1 MNGVPVQVQD
11 LGGAGVVVG
20 VDTHQ
25 LVHVAAVI
33 DSRFARL
40 GDREF
45 PATAAGYQA
54 LVQWAC
60 SFGPVAG
67 FGVESTGSYGA
78 GLTRHLLTRHLSH
91 KTGEVGA
98 FEVFEVNRPEKATRV
113 RHGKSDPVDAYS
125 AAEQVLTARASG
137 RPKVRTGIVE
147 AIRTIKVP
155 RDAAVK
161 NRTAAYSQL
170 RDLITAASGKLH
182 DDLIGL
188 SGKKRVARI
197 LTWRPDPHR
206 IADPDHAVRHALR
219 ALARRITYLDGEI
232 AEADKHLT
240 ALVEQAC
247 PTLLAMPQVGVQC
260 AARLVISA
268 GENINRMRTEASFA
282 KLVGV
287 APLPASSGKTH
298 RHRLNPGGDRQAN
311 SALYMI
317 TVGRMRSHEET
328 RAYVERRRAEGLTTP
343 EIIRCLKRHL
353 ARSVYNALR
362 TDLMTT

>member
-1 MNGVPVQVQD
+1 MGVVSVERQVPD
-11 LGGAGVVVG
+11 VVVG

-33 DSRFARL
+33 DHRFGRL

-45 PATAAGYQA
+45 PATTAGFDA
-54 LVQWAC
+54 LVAWA
-60 SFGPVAG
+60 STYGSVTA

-78 GLTRHLLTRHLSH
+78 GLTRHLLTHATL
-91 KTGEVGA
+91 A
-98 FEVFEVNRPEKATRV
+98 FEAVEVFEVSRPEKSTRV
-113 RHGKSDPVDAYS
+113 RHGKSDPIDAYS
-125 AAEQVLTARASG
+125 AAEQVLAGRAAG

-170 RDLITAASGKLH
+170 RDLVTAASGRLH

-188 SGKKRVARI
+188 SGKKRVAKV
-197 LTWRPDPHR
+197 LAMRPDPSR

-219 ALARRITYLDGEI
+219 ALARRIAYLDGEI
-232 AEADKHLT
+232 READKHLT
-240 ALVEQAC
+240 SLVELAC
-247 PTLLAMPQVGVQC
+247 PTLLAMPQVGVQT
-260 AARLVISA
+260 AARLAITA
-268 GENINRMRTEASFA
+268 GENIDRMRSEASFA
-282 KLVGV
+282 KLTGV

-317 TVGRMRSHEET
+317 TVGRMSRHEET
-328 RAYVERRRAEGLTTP
+328 RAYVDRRRAEGLSNP

-353 ARSVYNALR
+353 ARSVYKALR

>member
-1 MNGVPVQVQD
+1 MSVVSVERQVPE
-11 LGGAGVVVG
+11 VVVG

-33 DSRFARL
+33 DHRFGRL

-45 PATAAGYQA
+45 AATTAGFDA
-54 LVQWAC
+54 LVAWA
-60 SFGPVAG
+60 STYGSVTA

-78 GLTRHLLTRHLSH
+78 GLTRHLLTH
-91 KTGEVGA
+91 GA
-98 FEVFEVNRPEKATRV
+98 GAAKAFEACEVFEVSRPEKATRV

-125 AAEQVLTARASG
+125 AAEQVLAGRATG
-137 RPKVRTGIVE
+137 RPKIRTGIVE

-170 RDLITAASGKLH
+170 RDLITAASGRLH
-182 DDLIGL
+182 DDLIEL
-188 SGKKRVARI
+188 SGKKRVARV
-197 LTWRPDPHR
+197 LAMRPDPSR

-219 ALARRITYLDGEI
+219 ALARRIVFLDGEI
-232 AEADKHLT
+232 READQHL
-240 ALVEQAC
+240 ASLVEQAC
-247 PTLLAMPQVGVQC
+247 PTLLAMPQVGVQT
-260 AARLVISA
+260 AARLAITA
-268 GENINRMRTEASFA
+268 GENIDRMRSEASFA
-282 KLVGV
+282 KLAGV

-317 TVGRMRSHEET
+317 TIGRLSRHDET
-328 RAYVERRRAEGLTTP
+328 RAYAERRRAEGLSTP

-353 ARSVYNALR
+353 ARSVYRALR